1 MSQRLG
7 ALSSSGCFDLGSSS
21 KGSEDDRCGRSIRC
35 RTSSKGNLN
44 REELGFFQVNVPVLR
59 DMIIDMERIADRLR
73 VEIEA
78 EESGVGAGA
87 GSDEFAL
94 RAEFR
99 QALAKERDAA
109 NQLRSRLTGEN
120 VADIRNL
127 DAVRERVERAQQQV
141 DKVLRELETVVSN
154 EAGTCGAC
162 HGRASPA

>member
-1 MSQRLG
+1 M
-7 ALSSSGCFDLGSSS
+7 
-21 KGSEDDRCGRSIRC
+21 
-35 RTSSKGNLN
+35 
-44 REELGFFQVNVPVLR
+44 NVPVLR

-109 NQLRSRLTGEN
+109 NRS
-120 VADIRNL
+120 AH
-127 DAVRERVERAQQQV
+127 A
-141 DKVLRELETVVSN
+141 
-154 EAGTCGAC
+154 
-162 HGRASPA
+162 